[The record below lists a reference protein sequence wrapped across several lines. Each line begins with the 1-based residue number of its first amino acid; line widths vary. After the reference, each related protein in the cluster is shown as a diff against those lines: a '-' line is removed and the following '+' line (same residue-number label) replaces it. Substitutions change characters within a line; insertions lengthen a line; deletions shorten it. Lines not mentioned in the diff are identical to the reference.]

1 MVLLLD
7 MRKVYVSEL
16 VMYINVLFM
25 INERFLLIEN
35 NVFLYVIEVL
45 IIGGEWKILI
55 KVFFLKEILIV
66 VFLI

>member
-7 MRKVYVSEL
+7 MRMVYVSKL

-55 KVFFLKEILIV
+55 KVFF
-66 VFLI
+66 

>member
-1 MVLLLD
+1 